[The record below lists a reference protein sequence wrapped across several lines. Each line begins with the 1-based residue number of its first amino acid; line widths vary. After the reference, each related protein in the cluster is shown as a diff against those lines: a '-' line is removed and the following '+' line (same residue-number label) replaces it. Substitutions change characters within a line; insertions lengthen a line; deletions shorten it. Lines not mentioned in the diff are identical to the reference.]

1 MLLYFQYANEC
12 FCGNGRKLY
21 TSSYGEAAS
30 DQCNFRCIQN
40 EEENCGGEY
49 KISVYKSNTG
59 TNIIEGYCRFVHLH
73 MYMIDWLVFYANF
86 SNISAISWCDQI
98 LVLQV
103 P

>member
-1 MLLYFQYANEC
+1 MQEQEISSIKISNKPCQFLSKILLCYQHANEC

-21 TSSYGEAAS
+21 TSGYGEAAS

-59 TNIIEGYCRFVHLH
+59 TNII
-73 MYMIDWLVFYANF
+73 
-86 SNISAISWCDQI
+86 
-98 LVLQV
+98 
-103 P
+103 